1 MAAVIARLALWT
13 ALCLALPAPWTQ
25 AVAQATDIQ
34 VKAAFLY
41 KFGAFVEWPQQT
53 FAEPGT
59 AFTIGVLGADAVAA
73 ELEQISAGRNVH
85 GRPIAVRRLKRGD
98 LVSGLHVLFVGQ
110 GEAARLAEVLRA
122 AKAQPLLVVTDAA
135 DGLPEG
141 SIINFVPVE
150 NKLRFDI
157 AVATAERMQL
167 KISSRLLAVARKVVP
182 G

>member
-1 MAAVIARLALWT
+1 MAAVTFRLALLA
-13 ALCLALPAPWTQ
+13 ALCLALPSWAQTQ
-25 AVAQATDIQ
+25 IQATDVQ

-41 KFGAFVEWPQQT
+41 KFGAYVEWPPKA

-59 AFTIGVLGADAVAA
+59 AFTIGVLGADAVAQ
-73 ELEQISAGRNVH
+73 ELEQISAGRTVH
-85 GRPIAVRRLKRGD
+85 GRPVAVRRLKRGD
-98 LVSGLHVLFVGQ
+98 SLAGMHVLFVGQ
-110 GEAARLAEVLRA
+110 AQAARLEEILTSAR
-122 AKAQPLLVVTDAA
+122 AQPLLVVTDAA
-135 DGLPEG
+135 DGLPDG

-167 KISSRLLAVARKVVP
+167 RISSRLLAVARKVVP

>member
-1 MAAVIARLALWT
+1 MAALIIRLALL
-13 ALCLALPAPWTQ
+13 AVICLALPSW
-25 AVAQATDIQ
+25 AQTELRATEVQ

-41 KFGAFVEWPQQT
+41 KFGAYVEWPSQA
-53 FAEPGT
+53 FPAPGT
-59 AFTIGVLGADAVAA
+59 PFTIGVLGADAVAE
-73 ELEQISAGRNVH
+73 ELEQITAGRMVH
-85 GRPIAVRRLKRGD
+85 GRPVAVRRLKRGD
-98 LVSGLHVLFVGQ
+98 SLAGMHVLFVGQ
-110 GEAARLAEVLRA
+110 AARLAEILTS

-135 DGLPEG
+135 DGLPNG

-167 KISSRLLAVARKVVP
+167 RISSRLLAVARKVVP